1 MRILNKIFPSK
12 NLSLFVRGGF
22 LLTISNVL
30 VGIFGYLFQIA
41 VGRLLTPEEFAL
53 FSSIIALYMLLG
65 SPLNFVNMLVVKKIA
80 VLRALNELNDLGKLY
95 SHIQKYLFLF
105 SIIFIVIAFEAH
117 DAMGIYIKNVAKS
130 EVILLGLLFSINLF
144 FTINNSF
151 MQGLQFFGRQS
162 ATHILFAVGKLIF
175 GLAFILAG
183 LGVFGG
189 LLGVTVATAC
199 SVFLGWFFLKS
210 GLKEGQVEPF
220 LGGMRA
226 KGLDSGSLSILVM
239 SIAFALLTQFDMIL
253 VNWLYTPEQAGM
265 YAAASVL
272 GKAVLYI
279 PSGLVIALFPMVV
292 EGAVG
297 QKSTLHILRLAL
309 TTTFLICGTLSIIYF
324 IFGDMLITLVY
335 GQAYMGAGDLLRW
348 YGIAM
353 LPLALII
360 VLEHYLIAHGRAL
373 FSWIFLM
380 ISPLQAMAVYFWHDQ
395 LMNVVISIACC
406 GIILLI
412 IGMYLV
418 GKDLFVSKNIKRN

>member
-12 NLSLFVRGGF
+12 DLALFVRGGI
-22 LLTISNVL
+22 LLTISNIL

-65 SPLNFVNMLVVKKIA
+65 SPLVFVNMLVVRKIS
-80 VLRALNELNDLGKLY
+80 VLRALGQLSGLRNLY

-105 SIIFIVIAFEAH
+105 SIISIVIAFEAQ
-117 DAMGIYIKNVAKS
+117 DFLGIYIKNVAKS
-130 EVILLGLLFSINLF
+130 EVLLLGLLFSINLF
-144 FTINNSF
+144 FAINNSF
-151 MQGLQFFGRQS
+151 LQGLQFFGLQS
-162 ATHILFAVGKLIF
+162 ATHILFSVGKLIF
-175 GLAFILAG
+175 GVTFIVAG
-183 LGVFGG
+183 LSVFGG
-189 LLGVTVATAC
+189 ILGVTVATAF
-199 SVFLGWFFLKS
+199 SVFLGWLFLKS
-210 GLKEGQVEPF
+210 VIKEGQIESIS
-220 LGGMRA
+220 GGA
-226 KGLDSGSLSILVM
+226 SPKGFNSGGLSILVM

-309 TTTFLICGTLSIIYF
+309 ATTFFICGILAIIYF
-324 IFGDMLITLVY
+324 HFGGMLIALVY
-335 GQAYMGAGDLLRW
+335 GSAYMGAGDLLRW
-348 YGIAM
+348 YGMAM

-380 ISPLQAMAVYFWHDQ
+380 ISPLQAIAVYFWHDQ

-418 GKDLFVSKNIKRN
+418 GKDLILSKDIKPN